1 MAEKENELQ
10 IKENI
15 TNGLRI
21 FIDNAVN
28 VPQSSNIIK
37 IIFDSHFKFDNK
49 IDLIKNLN
57 QHIFETFKC
66 NPSVLMNYFQFNG
79 EISLEEFFLKKKN
92 YEKIAKS
99 IEEIKH
105 KYGFFIREL
114 ISLQQSPFIIKT
126 ASFSIAN
133 GGSLHNIELTRADG
147 KNLSAMFT
155 SESLMLITTSMLNA
169 LEKSMTDGIY
179 TINNEV
185 LNGYLNSS
193 EKLKQLIDILVNQS
207 SNDMEEKINSKEVA
221 ITDNN

>member
-1 MAEKENELQ
+1 MAEKQNELE
-10 IKENI
+10 IRENI
-15 TNGLRI
+15 TNGLRV
-21 FIDNAVN
+21 FINNAVN
-28 VPQSSNIIK
+28 IPQASNIIK
-37 IIFDSHFKFDNK
+37 TIFDSHFKFDNK
-49 IDLIKNLN
+49 IDLIRNLN

-66 NPSVLMNYFQFNG
+66 NPSMLMNYFQFNG

-99 IEEIKH
+99 IEEIGY

-155 SESLMLITTSMLNA
+155 SESLMLIITSMLNA

-185 LNGYLNSS
+185 LNGYLSSS
-193 EKLKQLIDILVNQS
+193 EQLKQLINILVNQS
-207 SNDMEEKINSKEVA
+207 SNDMKEKVYLNEVA
-221 ITDNN
+221 ASDDN